1 MSGSLNTAERGGGY
15 LGRLLSAVEGAL
27 RSLEE
32 EEASVVHT
40 IEEKRRELE
49 SLESRLADIRAEKDR
64 VKHILEYSSSLGA
77 AKPRQTEAPAPM
89 EAVEEGGA
97 VAEASAPPGVAEGA
111 GGDGGEE
118 ADEEEE
124 EAGREAE
131 PPAQVPAERRWTI
144 SFNGSPVGEAVLEGG
159 GRLRVGWCFLLRAD
173 SRYLRGVVAKKIV
186 AGLIRT
192 GCAESLEEG
201 SEEDGGSVWVI
212 KGIKPEQAA
221 ALVEKIKYFTVA
233 ELAWLQREGTL
244 PGCAS

>member
-1 MSGSLNTAERGGGY
+1 MSGSLYSTAERGGGY

-49 SLESRLADIRAEKDR
+49 SLENRLADIRAEKER
-64 VKHILEYSSSLGA
+64 VKHILEYTSSLGA
-77 AKPRQTEAPAPM
+77 AKPRQTEPPAPM
-89 EAVEEGGA
+89 EAVGEGGA
-97 VAEASAPPGVAEGA
+97 AAEASAPPGVAEGA
-111 GGDGGEE
+111 GGDGGAG
-118 ADEEEE
+118 ADEE

-159 GRLRVGWCFLLRAD
+159 GRLRVGWCFQLPAD
-173 SRYLRGVVAKKIV
+173 SRYLRGVAAKNIV
-186 AGLIRT
+186 ASLIRT
-192 GCAESLEEG
+192 GGAESLEEG
-201 SEEDGGSVWVI
+201 GEGEDGGSVWVI
-212 KGIKPEQAA
+212 KGVKPEQAA
-221 ALVEKIKYFTVA
+221 ALVEKIKYFTAA
-233 ELAWLQREGTL
+233 ELAWLQREGRL